1 MRVDWNA
8 QHIVLT
14 GATGGLGRELAS
26 QLTELGA
33 RLTLVGRNEAALTQL
48 AKSLQQDYWVADIT
62 QSNARNLLVEHL
74 HSQSDTLPV
83 TGLINNAGLAAE
95 GVFEQQYSQAEAML
109 TINLLAPILLTAE
122 LLPELKLR
130 RSFVLNV
137 GSVFGSIGF
146 PGQTLYCATKFGLK
160 GFTESLRRELS
171 DTSVHVMYTGPRAIK
186 TGFNGPL
193 MQALNARTKT
203 TEDTPEV
210 VAQCIIKQIEK
221 GQIGRIIGFPEKLF
235 VLLNSI
241 RPQWLDGALFKVNRT
256 LKSLIKE

>member
-1 MRVDWNA
+1 MRLDWNS

-26 QLTELGA
+26 QLTDLGV
-33 RLTLVGRNEAALTQL
+33 RLTLVGRNETELTQL

-62 QSNARNLLVEHL
+62 QSKARNLLVEHL
-74 HSQSDTLPV
+74 CSQSGTLPV
-83 TGLINNAGLAAE
+83 TGLINNAGMAAE

-109 TINLLAPILLTAE
+109 SINLLAPILLTAE
-122 LLPELKLR
+122 LLPELKSR
-130 RSFVLNV
+130 RSFILNV
-137 GSVFGSIGF
+137 GSVFGRIGF

-171 DTSVHVMYTGPRAIK
+171 DTSVRVMYTAPRAIK

-193 MQALNARTKT
+193 MQALNARTQT
-203 TEDTPEV
+203 TEDAPDV
-210 VAQCIIKQIEK
+210 VADCIIKQIK
-221 GQIGRIIGFPEKLF
+221 SGQINRTIGFPEKLY
-235 VLLNSI
+235 VVLNSI